1 MRRAASPLLQFTQ
14 DETCLL
20 PEVEDASPAEGDDAL
35 GGVTVGTSTFG
46 FDAAL
51 VAIPFVVPAL
61 AFGGFDL
68 ITDGFN
74 AFLEVAYRNNWAPAD
89 GGASRATY
97 IIPILTGICLPA
109 VSFALG
115 TLTAT
120 TVSNLRTR
128 QISIRSSL
136 NAEACTI
143 RSTHS
148 AVDSLFPAGEYDDD
162 RRKAHRAIRAPDRQ
176 LVAEMLGKNSPVDV
190 LRFVNAEVFGE
201 HTQRLSPSGWLVD
214 EVVNYYMFLLQ
225 ERDALVCAS
234 DGSRKP
240 CHFFNSFFFTK
251 LLENGS
257 YNYRQVKRWTKRF
270 DLFSRS
276 KVFAPV
282 NVGNM
287 HWCMVMVDVARKEV
301 RYFDSMGAGGE
312 PYLKAMKRYL
322 EDEHRTKKGSELEG
336 GWTLTRTTRDTP
348 RQTNGYDCGVFASFC
363 AHYMSLTDQL
373 DFSQDDIQHFRI
385 RMMVDILNKRIHT
398 GGDV

>member
-1 MRRAASPLLQFTQ
+1 MLAVAALAASAVARPIRPALVRRTASPLLQFTQ

-162 RRKAHRAIRAPDRQ
+162 RRKAVLLLRQYCSRVLVESRAGINLDQLDKLGAANSELDGLTSLLHHCAASKKEADAAAAAAAGSYDRYHGRPRFEAATEFLAMMYLKELQ
-176 LVAEMLGKNSPVDV
+176 HQRSDRLATLQTTFPAIHWVVLTLLGLSILVGFLIAADQDV
-190 LRFVNAEVFGE
+190 LRFLAPLQLRILFTVLVGALSSTATLCADLADPFRGAFRVTPSSEQIILVRSLIDQSLCGPDAE
-201 HTQRLSPSGWLVD
+201 QRPSAAVD
-214 EVVNYYMFLLQ
+214 AAAARL
-225 ERDALVCAS
+225 
-234 DGSRKP
+234 
-240 CHFFNSFFFTK
+240 
-251 LLENGS
+251 
-257 YNYRQVKRWTKRF
+257 
-270 DLFSRS
+270 RS
-276 KVFAPV
+276 
-282 NVGNM
+282 G
-287 HWCMVMVDVARKEV
+287 
-301 RYFDSMGAGGE
+301 
-312 PYLKAMKRYL
+312 
-322 EDEHRTKKGSELEG
+322 
-336 GWTLTRTTRDTP
+336 
-348 RQTNGYDCGVFASFC
+348 
-363 AHYMSLTDQL
+363 
-373 DFSQDDIQHFRI
+373 
-385 RMMVDILNKRIHT
+385 
-398 GGDV
+398 